1 MHLGLTSSLHVSG
14 ECLIIIISQKME
26 VQGSTKDGMHYLL
39 LTPPEINYYYYLIN
53 GSSALSARVSEEMFA
68 GTYHH
73 CECCLCFDF
82 QQGFHLGRMDLK
94 SGSEP
99 QLPILL
105 ISFLNVYPCL
115 AFATINQYPG

>member
-1 MHLGLTSSLHVSG
+1 M
-14 ECLIIIISQKME
+14 ECTVCYE
-26 VQGSTKDGMHYLL
+26 HP
-39 LTPPEINYYYYLIN
+39 PPEINDYYYLIN
-53 GSSALSARVSEEMFA
+53 GSSSAGVSEEMLA
-68 GTYHH
+68 ETSHH

-82 QQGFHLGRMDLK
+82 QQGFHLDRMDLK

-105 ISFLNVYPCL
+105 ISFPNVYPCL